1 MAVEQLPGVRVRVL
15 VEELDQCLLPVLLVD
30 VLAPLAQQLNVK
42 LDERVNSWLLLLKGL
57 EAAETM

>member
-1 MAVEQLPGVRVRVL
+1 MAVEQLTGVRVRVL
-15 VEELDQCLLPVLLVD
+15 VAELDQCPFPVLLVD

-57 EAAETM
+57 EAVETM